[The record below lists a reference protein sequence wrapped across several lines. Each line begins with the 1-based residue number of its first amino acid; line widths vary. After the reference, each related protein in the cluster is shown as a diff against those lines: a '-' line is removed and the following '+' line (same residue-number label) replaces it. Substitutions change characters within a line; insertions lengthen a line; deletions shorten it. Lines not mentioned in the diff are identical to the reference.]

1 MSENTF
7 KINQEEK
14 ESANIFDRV
23 GSLVKIDRLLEDG
36 IPVKYLPKILLVMA
50 LVIFYVGNS
59 HYSEKMIRKI
69 GKLEVVVEDLRADFT
84 TLKADYMYA
93 RLQSE
98 VTKRVKEIGLKE
110 SSIPP
115 YKIILKKGEY

>member
-1 MSENTF
+1 MT
-7 KINQEEK
+7 
-14 ESANIFDRV
+14 
-23 GSLVKIDRLLEDG
+23 
-36 IPVKYLPKILLVMA
+36 

-69 GKLEVVVEDLRADFT
+69 SKLEVIVEDLRADFT

-98 VTKRVKEIGLKE
+98 VTKRVEGIGLKE
-110 SSIPP
+110 SLIPP
-115 YKIILKKGEY
+115 YKIIVKEGEY

>member
-7 KINQEEK
+7 KINQEAK

-23 GSLVKIDRLLEDG
+23 GNLVRIERLVEDG

-69 GKLEVVVEDLRADFT
+69 GKLEVIVEDLRADFT
-84 TLKADYMYA
+84 TLKAGYMYA

-98 VTKRVKEIGLKE
+98 VTKRVEEIGLEE

-115 YKIILKKGEY
+115 YKIIVKEGEY

>member
-1 MSENTF
+1 MSGNTL
-7 KINQEEK
+7 KIKSEEK
-14 ESANIFDRV
+14 EGANIFERV
-23 GSLVKIDRLLEDG
+23 GSLVKIERLVEDG
-36 IPVKYLPKILLVMA
+36 IPVKYLPKILLVMT

-69 GKLEVVVEDLRADFT
+69 SKLEVIVEDLRADFT

-98 VTKRVKEIGLKE
+98 VTKRVEGIGLKE

-115 YKIILKKGEY
+115 YKIILKEGEY

>member
-1 MSENTF
+1 MSENRF
-7 KINQEEK
+7 KINPEEK
-14 ESANIFDRV
+14 EGGNIIDRV
-23 GSLVKIDRLLEDG
+23 GSLIKIERLVEDG
-36 IPVKYLPKILLVMA
+36 IPVKYLPKILLVMV
-50 LVIFYVGNS
+50 LVIVYVGNS

-69 GKLEVVVEDLRADFT
+69 GKLEVEVEDLRADFT

-98 VTKRVKEIGLKE
+98 VTKRVEEIGLKE

-115 YKIILKKGEY
+115 YKIILKEGEY

>member
-7 KINQEEK
+7 KLNPEEK
-14 ESANIFDRV
+14 ENTNIFDRV
-23 GSLVKIDRLLEDG
+23 GNFVKIDRLLEDG

-50 LVIFYVGNS
+50 LVIVYVGNS

-69 GKLEVVVEDLRADFT
+69 GKLEVEVEDLRADFT

-98 VTKRVKEIGLKE
+98 VTKRVEEIGLEE
-110 SSIPP
+110 SSVPP
-115 YKIILKKGEY
+115 YKIILKEGEY

>member
-7 KINQEEK
+7 KISPEEK

-23 GSLVKIDRLLEDG
+23 GSLVKIERLVEDG
-36 IPVKYLPKILLVMA
+36 IPVKYLPKILLVMT

-69 GKLEVVVEDLRADFT
+69 GKLEVIVEDLRADFT

-98 VTKRVKEIGLKE
+98 VTKRVEGIGLKE
-110 SSIPP
+110 SLIPP
-115 YKIILKKGEY
+115 YKIIVKEGEY

>member
-7 KINQEEK
+7 RINPEEK
-14 ESANIFDRV
+14 ENTNIFDRV
-23 GSLVKIDRLLEDG
+23 GNFVKIDRLVEDG
-36 IPVKYLPKILLVMA
+36 IPVKYLPKILLIMA
-50 LVIFYVGNS
+50 LVIVYVGNS

-69 GKLEVVVEDLRADFT
+69 GKLEVEVEDLRADFT

-98 VTKRVKEIGLKE
+98 VTKRVGEIGLEE
-110 SSIPP
+110 SSVPP
-115 YKIILKKGEY
+115 YKIILKEGEY

>member
-7 KINQEEK
+7 KINPEEK
-14 ESANIFDRV
+14 ENTNIFDRV
-23 GSLVKIDRLLEDG
+23 GNFVKIDRLVEDG
-36 IPVKYLPKILLVMA
+36 VPVKYLPKILLVMA
-50 LVIFYVGNS
+50 LVIVYVGNS

-69 GKLEVVVEDLRADFT
+69 GKLEVQVEDLRADFT

-98 VTKRVKEIGLKE
+98 VTKRVEGIGMEE
-110 SSIPP
+110 SSVPP
-115 YKIILKKGEY
+115 YKIILKEGEY

>member
-1 MSENTF
+1 MAGNTL
-7 KINQEEK
+7 KINPEEK

-23 GSLVKIDRLLEDG
+23 GSLIKIERLVEDG
-36 IPVKYLPKILLVMA
+36 IPVKYLPKILMVMV
-50 LVIFYVGNS
+50 LVIVYVGNS
-59 HYSEKMIRKI
+59 HYSEKMIRRI
-69 GKLEVVVEDLRADFT
+69 GKLEVEVEDMRADFT

-98 VTKRVKEIGLKE
+98 VTKRVEEIGLEE

-115 YKIILKKGEY
+115 YKIILKEGEY

>member
-1 MSENTF
+1 MSGNTF
-7 KINQEEK
+7 KIKSEEK
-14 ESANIFDRV
+14 EGANIFDRV
-23 GSLVKIDRLLEDG
+23 GSLVKIDRLVEDG

-69 GKLEVVVEDLRADFT
+69 GKLEVIVEDLRADFT

-98 VTKRVKEIGLKE
+98 VAKRVEEIGLEE

-115 YKIILKKGEY
+115 YKIIVKEGEY

>member
-1 MSENTF
+1 MSENRF
-7 KINQEEK
+7 KINPEEK
-14 ESANIFDRV
+14 EGGNIIDRV
-23 GSLVKIDRLLEDG
+23 GSLIKIERLVEDG
-36 IPVKYLPKILLVMA
+36 IPVKYLPKILLVLV
-50 LVIFYVGNS
+50 LVIVYVGNS

-69 GKLEVVVEDLRADFT
+69 GKLEVEVEDMRADFT

-98 VTKRVKEIGLKE
+98 VTKRVEEIGLKE

-115 YKIILKKGEY
+115 YKIILKEGEY

>member
-1 MSENTF
+1 MSGNTL
-7 KINQEEK
+7 KIKSEEK
-14 ESANIFDRV
+14 EGANIINRV
-23 GSLVKIDRLLEDG
+23 GSLVKIERLVEDG
-36 IPVKYLPKILLVMA
+36 IPVKYLPKILLVMT

-69 GKLEVVVEDLRADFT
+69 GKLEVIVEDLRADFT

-98 VTKRVKEIGLKE
+98 VTKRVEEIGLEE

-115 YKIILKKGEY
+115 YKIIVKEGEY